1 MQVRRRQF
9 LGAMGAAV
17 CCSALPIR
25 QLQAKASPPLRMLV
39 GFAPGG
45 AADLVAR
52 ALAEGMRASGYT
64 LIVENKAGAGG
75 RIAVDSLLA
84 AGSNGNGTGNAVLFT
99 PSTNLTLYPH
109 LYKDLR
115 YTPADFTPLGTA
127 SQFDFGFAVGADS
140 PAKTLQEFLALAQKD
155 PRMAV
160 YGTPGAGTVMHF
172 LGVMLANASKVP
184 LTPIPYKG
192 GSLALTDTVGG
203 VLPALITTLPNL
215 IPMHKAGKIRIL
227 AMTGSAPSSALPD
240 VPTFA
245 TAGYPSLT
253 VAEYFTLIG
262 NKALPTDE
270 AQALAEAVA
279 NAVRS
284 PAFEKVMQQ
293 QFFDPKV
300 TAPTALKRQME
311 REDAFWARVVKDSG
325 YTPEA

>member
-1 MQVRRRQF
+1 MHVRRRQF

-52 ALAEGMRASGYT
+52 ALAEGMRASGYS

-84 AGSNGNGTGNAVLFT
+84 AGGNGNGTGNAVLFT

-227 AMTGSAPSSALPD
+227 AMTGSTPSSALPD

-262 NKALPTDE
+262 NKSLPADQ
-270 AQALAEAVA
+270 AQALAGAAADAVH
-279 NAVRS
+279 S
-284 PAFEKVMQQ
+284 PAFAKVMQQ

>member
-1 MQVRRRQF
+1 MHVRRRQF

-25 QLQAKASPPLRMLV
+25 QLQASPPLRMLV

-140 PAKTLQEFLALAQKD
+140 PAKTLQEFLSLAQKD

-172 LGVMLANASKVP
+172 LGVMLAKASKVP

-245 TAGYPSLT
+245 TAGYPTLT

-262 NKALPTDE
+262 NKSLPADQ
-270 AQALAEAVA
+270 AQALAGAVA
-279 NAVRS
+279 DAVRS
-284 PAFEKVMQQ
+284 PAFAKVMQQ

-300 TAPTALKRQME
+300 TAPAALKRQME